1 MRNCPKSRKDCVKTS
16 IDRFV
21 TILPV
26 KQHGGELDDNNGK
39 EEEHKH
45 DTNGLK
51 VEIFLGDENLGKY
64 NIVIELIMMHN
75 LLN

>member
-1 MRNCPKSRKDCVKTS
+1 MCD
-16 IDRFV
+16 
-21 TILPV
+21 TIPV
-26 KQHGGELDDNNGK
+26 EQHGGELDNNYGK
-39 EEEHKH
+39 EEEHEH